1 MALHPDVEPIAFL
14 LGTWRGEGKGEYPT
28 ITAFRYGEE
37 VRFWH
42 VGKPFLAYTQRT
54 WAVSPEDDQRPLHAE
69 AGYWRPRPEGRLEVV
84 LAHPTGIAEIQEGT
98 VADGRIDLRATS
110 LARTSSAKAVTA
122 MTRRFELDGPD
133 VLRYTIEMAAVGE
146 PLQFH
151 LSADLRRVEDA

>member
-1 MALHPDVEPIAFL
+1 MLLHPDVEPIAFL
-14 LGTWRGEGKGEYPT
+14 LGTWRGEGRGEYPT

-42 VGKPFLAYTQRT
+42 VGKPFLAYSQRT
-54 WAVSPEDDQRPLHAE
+54 WALSPGDDQRPLHAE
-69 AGYWRPRPEGRLEVV
+69 AGYWRPRPHGRLEVV

-98 VADGRIDLRATS
+98 VADGRIDLTATS

-122 MTRRFELDGPD
+122 LTRRFELDGPD
-133 VLRYTIEMAAVGE
+133 LLRYTIEMAAVGE

-151 LSADLRRVEDA
+151 LSADLHRVGDA